1 MGEARIG
8 KDKEE
13 FVHKALSD
21 YFDFLMREEGIDTG
35 PKSASRAFGVLFYE
49 DDGDEGYRFMST
61 TISPGVTNTNK
72 INVLCRWPL
81 APALAQIVAKY
92 IEEPVARA
100 VKNVITFREAQV
112 KIGGP
117 DEMEKL
123 FREAGEDANLDH
135 VIKLRLREIDDE
147 QNA

>member
-8 KDKEE
+8 QDKEE

-21 YFDFLMREEGIDTG
+21 YFDFLMKEEGIDTG
-35 PKSASRAFGVLFYE
+35 DEGSTRAFGLLFYE
-49 DDGDEGYRFMST
+49 DAGDDNYRFMST
-61 TISPGVTNTNK
+61 TISPGLTNTHK

-100 VKNVITFREAQV
+100 VKNVLAFREAQA

-117 DEMEKL
+117 DAMEEL
-123 FREAGEDANLDH
+123 FRDAGEGADLDGL
-135 VIKLRLREIDDE
+135 IKLRLREIDDQE
-147 QNA
+147 NG